1 MGYRW
6 NIGYKG
12 VIRVIVVLVP
22 IVRDGLDADLVRFIP
37 YGEDVE
43 GYA

>member
-22 IVRDGLDADLVRFIP
+22 IVRDEVDADLVRSIP
-37 YGEDVE
+37 NGEDVK